1 MTAKIKLCGLSRPA
15 DIDYVNQVKPDY
27 CGFIVNFPK
36 SRRNVTPEQVRA
48 LTARLSGDII
58 PVGVF
63 VDESVETVAG
73 LLEDGTIAVA
83 QLHGHEDEAY
93 LAALRKLT
101 AKPIWQAFQIRS
113 AADLER
119 AKSST
124 ANLVLLDSGQGSGVT
139 LDWRILADFPR
150 PFVLAGGLTAE
161 NIPAAVQQVKP
172 YAVDLSSGVE
182 TEGYKDYE
190 KMLAAVAAVKK
201 E

>member
-139 LDWRILADFPR
+139 LDWWILADFPR

>member
-1 MTAKIKLCGLSRPA
+1 MTAKIKLCGLSRPV
-15 DIDYVNQVKPDY
+15 DIDYVNQAKPDY

-83 QLHGHEDEAY
+83 QLHGHEDETY

>member
-1 MTAKIKLCGLSRPA
+1 MPSPSFTGMR
-15 DIDYVNQVKPDY
+15 
-27 CGFIVNFPK
+27 
-36 SRRNVTPEQVRA
+36 T
-48 LTARLSGDII
+48 
-58 PVGVF
+58 
-63 VDESVETVAG
+63 
-73 LLEDGTIAVA
+73 
-83 QLHGHEDEAY
+83 Y

>member
-1 MTAKIKLCGLSRPA
+1 MTAKIKLCGLSRPV
-15 DIDYVNQVKPDY
+15 DIDYVNQAKPDY

-139 LDWRILADFPR
+139 LDWSILADFPR
-150 PFVLAGGLTAE
+150 PYVLAGGLTAE

>member
-161 NIPAAVQQVKP
+161 NIPTAVQQVKP

>member
-1 MTAKIKLCGLSRPA
+1 MTAKIKLCGLSRPV
-15 DIDYVNQVKPDY
+15 DIDYVNQAKPDY

-139 LDWRILADFPR
+139 LDWSILADFPR
-150 PFVLAGGLTAE
+150 PYVLAGGLTAE
-161 NIPAAVQQVKP
+161 NIPTAVQQVKP

>member
-1 MTAKIKLCGLSRPA
+1 MTAKIKLCGLSRPV
-15 DIDYVNQVKPDY
+15 DIDYVNQAKPDY

-93 LAALRKLT
+93 LDALRKLT

-139 LDWRILADFPR
+139 LDWSILADFPR

>member
-139 LDWRILADFPR
+139 LDWSILADFPR

-161 NIPAAVQQVKP
+161 NIPTAVQQVKP

>member
-1 MTAKIKLCGLSRPA
+1 MTKIKLCGLSRPA
-15 DIDYVNQVKPDY
+15 DIDYVNQAKPDY
-27 CGFIVNFPK
+27 CGFIVNFPQ
-36 SRRNVTPEQVRA
+36 SRRNVTPERVRA
-48 LTARLSGDII
+48 LRETLSPDIT

-63 VDESVETVAG
+63 VDEPVDTVAG
-73 LLEDGTIAVA
+73 LLNEETISVA

-101 AKPIWQAFQIRS
+101 DRPIWQAFQIKGSEDLRR
-113 AADLER
+113 AAE
-119 AKSST
+119 ST
-124 ANLVLLDSGQGSGVT
+124 ADLVLLDSGQGSGVT

-161 NIPAAVQQVKP
+161 NIPEALRQVKP

-190 KMLAAVAAVKK
+190 KMLAAVAAVRKDG
-201 E
+201 

>member
-1 MTAKIKLCGLSRPA
+1 MTAKIKLCGLSRPV
-15 DIDYVNQVKPDY
+15 DIDYVNQAKPDY

-150 PFVLAGGLTAE
+150 PYVLAGGLTAE
-161 NIPAAVQQVKP
+161 NIPTAVQQVKP

>member
-1 MTAKIKLCGLSRPA
+1 MTAKIKLCGLSRPV
-15 DIDYVNQVKPDY
+15 DIDYVNQAKPDY

>member
-139 LDWRILADFPR
+139 LDWSILADFPR

>member
-1 MTAKIKLCGLSRPA
+1 MTAKIKLCGLSRPV
-15 DIDYVNQVKPDY
+15 DIDYVNQAKPDY

-139 LDWRILADFPR
+139 LDWPILADFPR

>member
-1 MTAKIKLCGLSRPA
+1 MTAKIKLCGLSRPV
-15 DIDYVNQVKPDY
+15 DIDYVNQAKPDY

-139 LDWRILADFPR
+139 LDWSILADFPR

>member
-1 MTAKIKLCGLSRPA
+1 MTAKIKLCGLSRPV
-15 DIDYVNQVKPDY
+15 DIDYVNQAKPDY

-139 LDWRILADFPR
+139 LDWSILADFPR

-161 NIPAAVQQVKP
+161 NIPTAVQQVKP

>member
-139 LDWRILADFPR
+139 LDWSILADFPR
-150 PFVLAGGLTAE
+150 PYVLAGGLTAE

>member
-1 MTAKIKLCGLSRPA
+1 MTAKIKLCGLSRPV

>member
-1 MTAKIKLCGLSRPA
+1 MTAKIKLCGLSRPV
-15 DIDYVNQVKPDY
+15 DIDYVNQAKPDY

-36 SRRNVTPEQVRA
+36 SRRNVTPAQVRA

>member
-1 MTAKIKLCGLSRPA
+1 MTAKIKLCGLSRPV
-15 DIDYVNQVKPDY
+15 DIDYVNQAKPDY

-101 AKPIWQAFQIRS
+101 SKPIWQAFQIRS

>member
-1 MTAKIKLCGLSRPA
+1 MTAKIKLCGLSRPV
-15 DIDYVNQVKPDY
+15 DIDYVNQAKPDY

-139 LDWRILADFPR
+139 LDWSILADFPR
-150 PFVLAGGLTAE
+150 PFVLAGGLTEE
-161 NIPAAVQQVKP
+161 NIPTAVQQVKP

>member
-15 DIDYVNQVKPDY
+15 DIDYVNQAKPDY

-150 PFVLAGGLTAE
+150 PYVLAGGLTAE

>member
-1 MTAKIKLCGLSRPA
+1 MTAKIKLCGLSRPV

-139 LDWRILADFPR
+139 LDWSILADFPR
-150 PFVLAGGLTAE
+150 PYVLAGGLTAE
-161 NIPAAVQQVKP
+161 NIPTAVQQVKP

>member
-1 MTAKIKLCGLSRPA
+1 MTAKIKLCGLSRPV
-15 DIDYVNQVKPDY
+15 DIDYVNQAKPDY

-101 AKPIWQAFQIRS
+101 SKPIWQAFQIRS

-139 LDWRILADFPR
+139 LDWSILADFPR

>member
-139 LDWRILADFPR
+139 LDWSILADFPGPLCWR
-150 PFVLAGGLTAE
+150 G
-161 NIPAAVQQVKP
+161 
-172 YAVDLSSGVE
+172 D
-182 TEGYKDYE
+182 
-190 KMLAAVAAVKK
+190 
-201 E
+201 

>member
-1 MTAKIKLCGLSRPA
+1 MTAKIKLCGLSRPV
-15 DIDYVNQVKPDY
+15 DIDYVNQAKPDY

-150 PFVLAGGLTAE
+150 PFVLAGGLTEE
-161 NIPAAVQQVKP
+161 NIPTAVQQVKP

>member
-1 MTAKIKLCGLSRPA
+1 MTAKIKLCGLSRPV
-15 DIDYVNQVKPDY
+15 DIDYVNQAKPDY

-150 PFVLAGGLTAE
+150 PYVLAGGLTAE

>member
-1 MTAKIKLCGLSRPA
+1 MTAKIKLCGLSRPV
-15 DIDYVNQVKPDY
+15 DIDYVNQAKPDY

-124 ANLVLLDSGQGSGVT
+124 ADLVLLDSGQGSGVT

>member
-150 PFVLAGGLTAE
+150 PYVLAGGLTAE

>member
-139 LDWRILADFPR
+139 LDWSILADFPR
-150 PFVLAGGLTAE
+150 PYVLAGGLTAE
-161 NIPAAVQQVKP
+161 NIPTAVQQVKP

>member
-15 DIDYVNQVKPDY
+15 DIDYVNQAKPDY

-139 LDWRILADFPR
+139 LDWSILADFPR
-150 PFVLAGGLTAE
+150 PYVLAGGLTAE

>member
-113 AADLER
+113 AADLGR

-139 LDWRILADFPR
+139 LDWSILADFPR
-150 PFVLAGGLTAE
+150 PYVLAGGLTAE

>member
-15 DIDYVNQVKPDY
+15 DIDYVNQAKPDY

>member
-1 MTAKIKLCGLSRPA
+1 MTAKIKLCGLSRPV

-139 LDWRILADFPR
+139 LDWSILADFPR

>member
-1 MTAKIKLCGLSRPA
+1 MTAKIKLCGLSRPV
-15 DIDYVNQVKPDY
+15 DIDYVNQAKPDY

-93 LAALRKLT
+93 LDALRKLT

-139 LDWRILADFPR
+139 LDWSILADFPR
-150 PFVLAGGLTAE
+150 PYVLAGGLTAE

>member
-27 CGFIVNFPK
+27 CGFIVNFPT

>member
-1 MTAKIKLCGLSRPA
+1 MTAKIKLCGLSRPV
-15 DIDYVNQVKPDY
+15 DIDYVNQAKPDY

-161 NIPAAVQQVKP
+161 NIPTAVQQVKP

>member
-1 MTAKIKLCGLSRPA
+1 MTEKIKLCGLSRPV